1 MSTHPTTSARDRFI
15 EQMGLMSQAD
25 GAPRIAGRIFGL
37 LLVEGKPMTL
47 QAIADHLQVS
57 KASASTNA
65 RLLAGRDIL
74 RRTAQAGD
82 RQDYYQLAADNE
94 YRFLE
99 AIGIKMS
106 RSAALINEVAE
117 QVAAED
123 RSAGERVRRLG
134 DFYRRSA
141 EFVAEWS
148 QRFKRDRPV
157 A

>member
-47 QAIADHLQVS
+47 QAIADQLQVS

-106 RSAALINEVAE
+106 R
-117 QVAAED
+117 
-123 RSAGERVRRLG
+123 
-134 DFYRRSA
+134 
-141 EFVAEWS
+141 
-148 QRFKRDRPV
+148 
-157 A
+157 